1 MKLIKMQY
9 NIKNILSKYK
19 IKINFKLDQYFLI
32 DKKIIKKIVSYAE
45 LNENDIVLEFGTGL
59 GFITKEIAKKA
70 GKVFSIEKD
79 EKILEVASKLLSNE
93 KNIQF
98 IKGDFFKVNIPSFN
112 KFISSPPY
120 QFSRKIIEWIS
131 LRKIDLCVIVF
142 QNDFAE
148 KLIEEEGKN
157 YTFVSILPSISY
169 KVELLDIIPCSSFYP
184 PSPFPSRIV
193 KLKFINEEYDQEKI
207 NNLII
212 FLKNIFSQKNKKL
225 KHPLRNYLEKTIG
238 IKDPNRINEIIHS
251 IPLSEQKVCLIPKK
265 DLIKIGINII
275 EYFEI

>member
-1 MKLIKMQY
+1 MQYY
-9 NIKNILSKYK
+9 NIKKILSKYK

-32 DKKIIKKIVSYAE
+32 DKKIIKKIVSYAK

-79 EKILEVASKLLSNE
+79 EKILEVASKILSNE

-98 IKGDFFKVNIPSFN
+98 IKGDFFKVNIPYFN

-131 LRKIDLCVIVF
+131 RRKIDLCIIVF
-142 QNDFAE
+142 QDEFAK
-148 KLIEEEGKN
+148 KLIEEKGRN
-157 YTFVSILPSISY
+157 YTFVSVLPSISY

-193 KLKFINEEYDQEKI
+193 KLEFINENYNEEEI

-225 KHPLRNYLEKTIG
+225 KHPLRNYLEKIG
-238 IKDPNRINEIIHS
+238 IKDPIKINEIINS

-265 DLIKIGINII
+265 YLIQIGTNII
-275 EYFEI
+275 KYLK

>member
-1 MKLIKMQY
+1 
-9 NIKNILSKYK
+9 
-19 IKINFKLDQYFLI
+19 
-32 DKKIIKKIVSYAE
+32 
-45 LNENDIVLEFGTGL
+45 
-59 GFITKEIAKKA
+59 KEVAKKA

-79 EKILEVASKLLSNE
+79 EKILEVTSRLLNE

-98 IKGDFFKVNIPSFN
+98 IKGDFFKVNIPLFN

-131 LRKIDLCVIVF
+131 LKKIDLCVIVF
-142 QNDFAE
+142 QNDFAK
-148 KLIEEEGKN
+148 KLIEEKGKN

-193 KLKFINEEYDQEKI
+193 KLKFINEKYNEKEI

-225 KHPLRNYLEKTIG
+225 KHPLRKYLEKIG
-238 IKDPNRINEIIHS
+238 IKDINKINEIIYS
-251 IPLSEQKVCLIPKK
+251 IPLSEEKVCLIPKK
-265 DLIKIGINII
+265 DLIQIGTNII
-275 EYFEI
+275 KYLKS

>member
-1 MKLIKMQY
+1 MQYY
-9 NIKNILSKYK
+9 NIKEILSKYK

-45 LNENDIVLEFGTGL
+45 LNRNDIVLEFGTGL

-70 GKVFSIEKD
+70 GKVLSIEKD
-79 EKILEVASKLLSNE
+79 EKILEVTSKLLNE
-93 KNIQF
+93 KNIQL
-98 IKGDFFKVNIPSFN
+98 IKGDFFKVNIPQFN

-131 LRKIDLCVIVF
+131 LRKIDSCVIVF
-142 QNDFAE
+142 QNDFAK
-148 KLIEEEGKN
+148 KLIEEKGKN
-157 YTFVSILPSISY
+157 YTLVSVLPSISY
-169 KVELLDIIPCSSFYP
+169 KVELLDIVPCSSFYP

-193 KLKFINEEYDQEKI
+193 KLKFINEKYNEEEI

-225 KHPLRNYLEKTIG
+225 KHPLRNYLEKIIG
-238 IKDPNRINEIIHS
+238 IKDSNKINEIIHS
-251 IPLSEQKVCLIPKK
+251 IPLSEQKVCLIPKGE
-265 DLIKIGINII
+265 IIQIGTNII
-275 EYFEI
+275 KYLKS